1 MFYVDSLQDAE
12 WIFRDKGSYIKDRR
26 KEDTQLEDVTIKEEI
41 TYDEVVVSQ
50 SDIMTRE
57 EATEII
63 RMAPKAIRSMRFK
76 RVTLWDIAH
85 RNGVSISIF
94 SGQIRNRK

>member
-1 MFYVDSLQDAE
+1 MDFQE
-12 WIFRDKGSYIKDRR
+12 IKALHKKIEE

-57 EATEII
+57 EAMEILLNGTEGY
-63 RMAPKAIRSMRFK
+63 KEYEVQRS
-76 RVTLWDIAH
+76 D
-85 RNGVSISIF
+85 S
-94 SGQIRNRK
+94 SGI